1 MNCARAIA
9 TSFMLASSIT
19 AGFSTAYAQIN
30 TLQLSGMQ
38 MIATGKDAKSL
49 GNFEQVGT
57 ANWRIGEQAMA
68 ADYGQGF
75 LVTKESYGDFQL
87 RLEYWADEG
96 TNSGV
101 FIRCENPGAPGA
113 QSCYEINIFDGNPN
127 RNNATGSVVGVAA
140 PLRIPQ
146 TELKWNILDIEAR
159 GSQIN
164 VSVNN
169 ERTVSVRD
177 FKHARGRIALQ
188 RNAGVIYFR
197 NVQIRSLTPDDI
209 ANEAEL
215 IYAACEGGFGIIFP
229 SGTEP
234 QIRNTQ
240 YMGRNGTAMPAKE
253 YVVQKGGNTYTVTS
267 VEFPVYSDREITNH
281 AMAELRQEG
290 PGGPAELRRRGLGPA
305 GRADEHHDSQW
316 AAGARRH
323 LHGRE
328 QARRRAVRCAD
339 GRHRCAALRAVDRA
353 AQQGGQRHRP
363 CQSQQQR
370 RDPQIRLPLH
380 RLATRL
386 TASARRRLRDVFPPP
401 FSTGEDVA
409 RPPDGGG
416 HGTSA
421 LNLGF

>member
-1 MNCARAIA
+1 MNRARAIA
-9 TSFMLASSIT
+9 TSLMLAGSIT
-19 AGFSTAYAQIN
+19 VGLSTAYAQIN
-30 TLQLSGMQ
+30 QLQLSGMQ

-75 LVTKESYGDFQL
+75 LVTKQSYGDFQL

-101 FIRCENPGAPGA
+101 FIRCEDPEAPGA
-113 QSCYEINIFDGNPN
+113 QSCYEINIFDNNPN

-140 PLRIPQ
+140 PLRVPQ

-159 GSQIN
+159 GPQIN

-177 FKHARGRIALQ
+177 TKHARGRIALQ

-209 ANEAEL
+209 ANEAES

-234 QIRNTQ
+234 QVRNTQ
-240 YMGRNGTAMPAKE
+240 YMSRNGTAMPAKE
-253 YVVQKGGNTYTVTS
+253 YVVQKDGNTYSVTS
-267 VEFPVYSDREITNH
+267 VEFPVYSDRDITNH
-281 AMAELRQEG
+281 AMAELAKKGRVVQQNFVAVG
-290 PGGPAELRRRGLGPA
+290 LGRPGGQMNIMTPN
-305 GRADEHHDSQW
+305 GRQV
-316 AAGARRH
+316 
-323 LHGRE
+323 
-328 QARRRAVRCAD
+328 RAVTYMGGNKLVVAQSD
-339 GRHRCAALRAVDRA
+339 APMGDTDALLFEQSIVLLNKAGNDIDRVNPNNNGETRKYDCRYIGSQRA
-353 AQQGGQRHRP
+353 
-363 CQSQQQR
+363 
-370 RDPQIRLPLH
+370 
-380 RLATRL
+380 
-386 TASARRRLRDVFPPP
+386 
-401 FSTGEDVA
+401 
-409 RPPDGGG
+409 
-416 HGTSA
+416 
-421 LNLGF
+421 